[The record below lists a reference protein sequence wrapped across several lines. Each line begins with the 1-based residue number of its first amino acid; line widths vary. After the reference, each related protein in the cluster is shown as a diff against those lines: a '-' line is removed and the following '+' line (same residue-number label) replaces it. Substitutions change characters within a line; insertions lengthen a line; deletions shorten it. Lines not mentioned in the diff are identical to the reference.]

1 MKIQTANQLSGRATG
16 ALFFAGF
23 GALWIALALYA
34 LERLSVATVSG
45 IALGL
50 AILLLGAVHLLRI
63 AKRWPRVPDDPAVGR
78 AFAWIN
84 AVQWIAVAVV
94 AYTLARL
101 HLDAYVMCAITAI
114 VGLHMFP
121 LARLFHYAPHY
132 WSGAML
138 VLWAVASALLV
149 PIVHLQGVSALGT
162 GILLWLNA
170 AATLALA
177 WSATRQP
184 TEQLA

>member
-63 AKRWPRVPDDPAVGR
+63 AKRWPR
-78 AFAWIN
+78 
-84 AVQWIAVAVV
+84 
-94 AYTLARL
+94 
-101 HLDAYVMCAITAI
+101 
-114 VGLHMFP
+114 
-121 LARLFHYAPHY
+121 
-132 WSGAML
+132 
-138 VLWAVASALLV
+138 
-149 PIVHLQGVSALGT
+149 
-162 GILLWLNA
+162 
-170 AATLALA
+170 
-177 WSATRQP
+177 
-184 TEQLA
+184 